1 VRIAAPPGGGEDY
14 ANLSMRRA
22 RVDVDVVGSNLE
34 QTGRMT
40 MDTGQPPIHPM
51 VPPPAIYDHA

>member
-1 VRIAAPPGGGEDY
+1 
-14 ANLSMRRA
+14 MRRA

>member
-1 VRIAAPPGGGEDY
+1 VEIAAPRRGEDY
-14 ANLSMRRA
+14 ANLSMQRA
-22 RVDVDVVGSNLE
+22 RAE